1 MESDRN
7 RKRRSA
13 WNVLLLVAVGVM
25 FLLRPTVGVAQSTGP
40 VAPDVRS
47 VICDALR
54 RIETAV
60 GQRDVARQVIA
71 QYLARFGCT
80 GPGPITTTSSVPGAS
95 STTVTSGP
103 TTTTLPGT
111 PTLPTSSTMLPPC
124 PTSIPGV
131 STTSTSVP
139 SPCIP

>member
-1 MESDRN
+1 MEDNRR
-7 RKRRSA
+7 RKRPSA
-13 WNVLLLVAVGVM
+13 WSVLLLAVVGVV

-40 VAPDVRS
+40 ATPDVRAI
-47 VICDALR
+47 ICDALR
-54 RIETAV
+54 RIDAAV

-80 GPGPITTTSSVPGAS
+80 GPGPITTTSSVPGPA
-95 STTVTSGP
+95 STTSTSGP

-111 PTLPTSSTMLPPC
+111 PPPPTSSTMLPPC

-131 STTSTSVP
+131 STSSTSVP